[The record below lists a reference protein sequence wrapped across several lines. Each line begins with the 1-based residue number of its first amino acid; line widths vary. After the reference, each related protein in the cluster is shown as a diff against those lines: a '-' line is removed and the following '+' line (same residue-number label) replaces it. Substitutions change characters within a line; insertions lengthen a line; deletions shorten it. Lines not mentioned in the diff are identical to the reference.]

1 MIAVRSPKVFGA
13 AVLAPPVGAV
23 ATPGD
28 IGRAV
33 EFWLEGHAAGAR
45 GHLIDVFEDM
55 PSLAFDGPVGVVHV
69 VRIGS
74 FAMPLTC
81 IHLLPADSSLEAG
94 ILPPSGPSPRGP
106 DGGHSSRGGDDA

>member
-13 AVLAPPVGAV
+13 AELAPPVGAV
-23 ATPGD
+23 AKPGD

-45 GHLIDVFEDM
+45 GHLINVFEDM

-74 FAMPLTC
+74 FAMPLSC

-106 DGGHSSRGGDDA
+106 DGGHSSGGGDVA